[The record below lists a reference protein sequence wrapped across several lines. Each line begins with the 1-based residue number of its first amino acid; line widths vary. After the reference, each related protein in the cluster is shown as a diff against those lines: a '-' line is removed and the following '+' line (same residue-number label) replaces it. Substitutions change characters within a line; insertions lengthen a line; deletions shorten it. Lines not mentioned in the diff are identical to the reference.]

1 MRARSFL
8 TSTLWMALTLG
19 GLAPSMAQTPPTP
32 PQRPHGLAPETPLRE
47 ATPLRDAPLRGGAK
61 PQRGAPPAE
70 AGATRPA
77 EEKSGRRRGLRNA
90 APPASPPAA
99 PQPARI
105 AQAQDGAW
113 LRDALNRP
121 PVDGGFHLGPAD
133 FAPALAANAAAP
145 AKTDAAPTPPERPA
159 VIAATPPAPPP
170 SDACLV
176 ELTALGADAAKAHA
190 PSASDARCVVDAP
203 VRLKS
208 VTTREGKVVIH
219 GEPLVSCEAARAA
232 AAHLVQTV
240 APMAKGAT
248 GVALAGVTAAGF
260 ECRPRNRT
268 PGGKLSAH
276 GMGKAFDIMA
286 FQFADG
292 SSFTVA
298 APGER
303 AAFLNGARKAAC
315 GYFTTVLGPGSDEAH
330 RDHLHLDIEAH
341 GAAGHARICQ

>member
-1 MRARSFL
+1 L
-8 TSTLWMALTLG
+8 
-19 GLAPSMAQTPPTP
+19 
-32 PQRPHGLAPETPLRE
+32 
-47 ATPLRDAPLRGGAK
+47 
-61 PQRGAPPAE
+61 
-70 AGATRPA
+70 
-77 EEKSGRRRGLRNA
+77 
-90 APPASPPAA
+90 
-99 PQPARI
+99 
-105 AQAQDGAW
+105 
-113 LRDALNRP
+113 
-121 PVDGGFHLGPAD
+121 DGGFHLGPAD
-133 FAPALAANAAAP
+133 FAPAPAAHAAAP

-159 VIAATPPAPPP
+159 AIAATPPAPPP

-176 ELTALGADAAKAHA
+176 ELTALGADAAKADV

-208 VTTREGKVVIH
+208 VTTREGKVAIH

-232 AAHLVQTV
+232 AAHIVQTV
-240 APMAKGAT
+240 APLATGAT
-248 GVALAGVTAAGF
+248 GVALSGITAAGF
-260 ECRPRNRT
+260 ECRPRNRA

-303 AAFLNGARKAAC
+303 ATFLNGARKAAC

-341 GAAGHARICQ
+341 GASGYARICQ

>member
-1 MRARSFL
+1 MRARSAFL
-8 TSTLWMALTLG
+8 TSALCMALTVG
-19 GLAPSMAQTPPTP
+19 GFAASMAQTPPTP
-32 PQRPHGLAPETPLRE
+32 PQRPHGLAPETSLRE
-47 ATPLRDAPLRGGAK
+47 APPLRDVPLRGGAK
-61 PQRGAPPAE
+61 PKRGASPAE
-70 AGATRPA
+70 AGAPRAA
-77 EEKSGRRRGLRNA
+77 EENRTRRRGSRKA
-90 APPASPPAA
+90 APPAP
-99 PQPARI
+99 PQPALI

-113 LRDALNRP
+113 LRDALNAAP
-121 PVDGGFHLGPAD
+121 ADGGFHRGPAE
-133 FAPALAANAAAP
+133 FAPAPAARAAAP
-145 AKTDAAPTPPERPA
+145 AKTDAAPAPPEKPA
-159 VIAATPPAPPP
+159 VIAAPPP

-176 ELTALGADAAKAHA
+176 ELTALGAEAVKADA
-190 PSASDARCVVDAP
+190 PSASDARCVVDNP

-219 GEPLVSCEAARAA
+219 GEPLASCEAARAA

-248 GVALAGVTAAGF
+248 GIALAGVTAAGF

-330 RDHLHLDIEAH
+330 RDHLHLDIDAH
-341 GAAGHARICQ
+341 GASGYARICQ